1 MRMPVFLFRAT
12 TMDGAIAE
20 GSLEAADEKSAVEIL
35 RDRGVIPL
43 NVEVPRESVFLK
55 FTSRSY
61 DSDLLIF
68 TTELSALLNAG
79 LPLDRSLQILSDITE
94 SRQMKKVVEAV
105 LKGIR
110 GGASFSDALGKN
122 RQAFPKI
129 YVNMVRAGETGGIL
143 PAVLE
148 RLAEFLESRRDL
160 RAQVVS
166 AMIYPCVLLATGGLS
181 IVILL
186 TFVLPRF
193 SAVFAEVGGALPL
206 STQVLLAVSGFLKFW
221 GWTVVP
227 LVALAWA
234 SLRRLNSHE
243 SGRLKLDSLKL
254 KFMGD
259 VVRKLETARFCRTL
273 GTLIGNGVPLLQALG
288 NSRDVIG
295 NQVVAAAVGKVMEGA
310 RQGKGISQPLVATG
324 VFPPL
329 AVSMIK
335 VGEETGQLETMLI
348 RIAVTY
354 EKALKEAVRRF
365 IGVLEPALI
374 LAMGMVIGFIVISV
388 LVAVFS
394 ITDLPF

>member
-1 MRMPVFLFRAT
+1 MPVFLFRAT

>member
-1 MRMPVFLFRAT
+1 MPVFSYRAT
-12 TMDGAIAE
+12 DMEGAIAE
-20 GSLEAADEKSAVEIL
+20 GSIDAADERSAVEIL
-35 RDRGVIPL
+35 RDRGIIPL
-43 NVEVPRESVFLK
+43 AVELPRESMFLK
-55 FTSRSY
+55 LASRSY
-61 DSDLLIF
+61 DADLLIF

-79 LPLDRSLQILSDITE
+79 LPLDRSLQILAEITE
-94 SRQMKKVVEAV
+94 SGQMKEVVGAV
-105 LKGIR
+105 LKSIR

-122 RQAFPKI
+122 RKVFPKI
-129 YVNMVRAGETGGIL
+129 YVNMVKAGETGGIL
-143 PAVLE
+143 PPVLE

-160 RAQVVS
+160 RAQVIS

-181 IVILL
+181 IIILL

-193 SAVFAEVGGALPL
+193 SAVFAETGSALPF
-206 STQVLLAVSGFLKFW
+206 STQVLLAVSGFLKSY
-221 GWTVVP
+221 GWCVIP
-227 LVALAWA
+227 LIALAWA
-234 SLRRLNSHE
+234 ALRYLNSSE
-243 SGRLKLDSLKL
+243 KGRLKLDALKL

-259 VVRKLETARFCRTL
+259 LVRKLETARFCRTL

-295 NQVVAAAVGKVMEGA
+295 NQVIASAVNTVSEGA
-310 RQGKGISQPLVATG
+310 RQGKGISLPLAATG

-329 AVSMIK
+329 ALSMIK

-365 IGVLEPALI
+365 ISVLEPALI
-374 LAMGMVIGFIVISV
+374 LAMGMIIGFIVISV

>member
-1 MRMPVFLFRAT
+1 MPVFSYRAT
-12 TMDGAIAE
+12 DMEGAIAE
-20 GSLEAADEKSAVEIL
+20 GSIDAADERSAVEIL
-35 RDRGVIPL
+35 RDRGIIPL
-43 NVEVPRESVFLK
+43 AVELPRESMFLK
-55 FTSRSY
+55 LASRSY
-61 DSDLLIF
+61 DADLLIF
-68 TTELSALLNAG
+68 TIELSALLNAG
-79 LPLDRSLQILSDITE
+79 LPLDRSLQILAEITE
-94 SRQMKKVVEAV
+94 SGQMKEVVGAV
-105 LKGIR
+105 LKSIR

-122 RQAFPKI
+122 RKVFPKI
-129 YVNMVRAGETGGIL
+129 YVNMVKAGETGGIL
-143 PAVLE
+143 PPVLE

-160 RAQVVS
+160 RAQVIS

-181 IVILL
+181 IIILL

-193 SAVFAEVGGALPL
+193 SAVFAETGSALPF
-206 STQVLLAVSGFLKFW
+206 STQVLLAVSGFLKSY
-221 GWTVVP
+221 GWCVIP
-227 LVALAWA
+227 LIALAWA
-234 SLRRLNSHE
+234 ALRYLNSSE
-243 SGRLKLDSLKL
+243 KGRLKLDALKL

-259 VVRKLETARFCRTL
+259 LVRKLETARFCRTL

-295 NQVVAAAVGKVMEGA
+295 NQVIASAVNTVSEGA
-310 RQGKGISQPLVATG
+310 RQGKGISLPLAATG

-329 AVSMIK
+329 ALSMIK

-365 IGVLEPALI
+365 ISVLEPALI
-374 LAMGMVIGFIVISV
+374 LAMGMIIGFIVISV

>member
-1 MRMPVFLFRAT
+1 MPVFSYRAT
-12 TMDGAIAE
+12 DMEGAIAE
-20 GSLEAADEKSAVEIL
+20 GSIDAADERSAVEIL
-35 RDRGVIPL
+35 RDRGIIPL
-43 NVEVPRESVFLK
+43 AVELPRESMFLK
-55 FTSRSY
+55 LASRSY
-61 DSDLLIF
+61 DADLLIF

-79 LPLDRSLQILSDITE
+79 LPLDRSLQILAEITE
-94 SRQMKKVVEAV
+94 SGQMKEVVGAV
-105 LKGIR
+105 LTSIR

-122 RQAFPKI
+122 RKVFPKI
-129 YVNMVRAGETGGIL
+129 YVNMVKAGETGGIL
-143 PAVLE
+143 PPVLE

-160 RAQVVS
+160 RAQVIS

-181 IVILL
+181 IIILL

-193 SAVFAEVGGALPL
+193 SAVFAEMSALPF
-206 STQVLLAVSGFLKFW
+206 STQVLLAVSGFLKSY
-221 GWTVVP
+221 GWCVIP
-227 LVALAWA
+227 LIALAWA
-234 SLRRLNSHE
+234 ALRYLNSCE
-243 SGRLKLDSLKL
+243 KGRLKLDALKL

-259 VVRKLETARFCRTL
+259 LVCKLETARFCRTL

-295 NQVVAAAVGKVMEGA
+295 NQVIASAVNTVSEGA
-310 RQGKGISQPLVATG
+310 RQGKGISLPLAATG

-329 AVSMIK
+329 ALSMIK

-365 IGVLEPALI
+365 ISVLEPALI
-374 LAMGMVIGFIVISV
+374 LAMGMIIGFIVISV